1 MQSLV
6 YSVEK
11 VDVEELLVIPEN
23 PRAIAIT
30 AHGWVPTTGWS
41 HPVLSP
47 YIYVMPP
54 RDGILDLS
62 FLANAP
68 TGLALQVFTRIRV
81 VESLLVPRW
90 VIGVRV
96 HASTNALEA
105 RIGGLAAPS
114 GDWRTTTEGLPLPW
128 PFPWWAPKAVPPK
141 SDGQ

>member
-11 VDVEELLVIPEN
+11 VDIEELLVIPEN
-23 PRAIAIT
+23 PRAISIT

-41 HPVLSP
+41 HPALSP
-47 YIYVMPP
+47 HIYVMPP
-54 RDGILDLS
+54 RDGILDVS
-62 FLANAP
+62 FLADVP

-81 VESLLVPRW
+81 VESLLVPHW

-96 HASTNALEA
+96 HASTNRLEA
-105 RIGGLAAPS
+105 RIAGLTPRQEEPPPP
-114 GDWRTTTEGLPLPW
+114 GQGVPVPW

-141 SDGQ
+141 GDGQ